1 MCVGGQEVCL
11 DETGR
16 TDPELI
22 KSFGDLPLVVIAS
35 GMENVLAIFL
45 VAVGLGLLSNISAFL
60 LAPQWSYV
68 SLLTVICLLLL
79 LRPEGLSGTVPGR
92 DY

>member
-1 MCVGGQEVCL
+1 MRNT
-11 DETGR
+11 TGA
-16 TDPELI
+16 LAL
-22 KSFGDLPLVVIAS
+22 GAGMLLLLPLAGLDLFLLDVLTS
-35 GMENVLAIFL
+35 GFL
-45 VAVGLGLLSNISAFL
+45 LAVGLGLLSNIGAYL

-79 LRPEGLSGTVPGR
+79 LRPGGLFGTVPGR